1 MFNERGFLLLE
12 VLIAGLI
19 LTSSIAASM
28 YLFKMGYEY
37 LQKANE
43 SNIVSTK
50 LTDAMNILKTTD
62 LTKESG
68 SEYLGADVTLHW
80 KAQLLEKV
88 RPTTKSI
95 EGDFQSPNEHYL
107 YKVDFTLQFKDM
119 KRDYSMNIFR
129 FKRVVSELDFF

>member
-1 MFNERGFLLLE
+1 MWNQRGFLLLE

-28 YLFKMGYEY
+28 YLFKMGYEH
-37 LQKANE
+37 LQRANE

-68 SEYLGADVTLHW
+68 IEYLGADVTLYW
-80 KAQLLEKV
+80 KAQLVEKV
-88 RPTTKSI
+88 RPTIQTL
-95 EGDFQSPNEHYL
+95 EGSFQLPNELYL
-107 YKVDFTLQFKDM
+107 YKVDFTIQFKDI
-119 KRDYSMNIFR
+119 KREYSTNIFR
-129 FKRVVSELDFF
+129 FKRLVSDLDFF